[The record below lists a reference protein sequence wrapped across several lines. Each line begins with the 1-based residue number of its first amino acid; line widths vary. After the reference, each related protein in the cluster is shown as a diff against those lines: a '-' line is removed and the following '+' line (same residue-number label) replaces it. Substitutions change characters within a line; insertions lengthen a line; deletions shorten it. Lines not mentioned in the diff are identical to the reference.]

1 MASDLALQSN
11 KQSLLMNALIAEG
24 ARDLEYVTAKNYP
37 IAAMPEIR
45 EIRPRGNT
53 TITSPNNQEVIFD
66 LNKYQ
71 YLTSLM
77 IRTAVTKTAGHDN
90 PQGKFYGLTMYEQI
104 TIRTM
109 NRVLQTLSDSF
120 IRARTDNLP
129 DEHKM
134 AVLRRALMQVP
145 TTEVVAGVDA
155 TSGVT
160 YTPVYS
166 QFFDSPRN
174 YLNLSFLEQLQVT
187 ARFNAAGTNGSNVVW
202 DTATPTLMVGSWL
215 PELSYSQMLEAK
227 NYGKL
232 LTMQCYNSMKQIVD
246 VATGTAGTTGS
257 LQTSLQAKL
266 FTNSAVFNIHYAL
279 VNKQAISDAGL
290 ATTLANIDTVDLQFS
305 GISCFGVLPNSVV
318 NYKKEQ
324 TASCNQLVGAT
335 TVARVQPDGGTAS
348 YTGWSTIP
356 LGLNTV
362 AERGFSTGAV
372 SFSNVNFPTL
382 NLTYPSITAAS
393 FQLEVVYE
401 FWNLI
406 TINEQGMMLVSASY

>member
-11 KQSLLMNALIAEG
+11 KQSMLMNALVADG

-53 TITSPNNQEVIFD
+53 TITNPNSQEVIFD

-77 IRTAVTKTAGHDN
+77 IRTQLTRANTATLV
-90 PQGKFYGLTMYEQI
+90 GKFYGLTMYEQI

-109 NRVLQTLSDSF
+109 NRVLQTLSDSY

-134 AVLRRALMQVP
+134 AVLRRALLLAP
-145 TTEVVAGVDA
+145 TTELVAADTA
-155 TSGVT
+155 TTGVT
-160 YTPVYS
+160 YTPIYS

-187 ARFNAAGTNGSNVVW
+187 ARFNSVVPSGSGVVW
-202 DTATPTLMVGSWL
+202 TDAAPTLMVGSWL

-227 NYGKL
+227 NYGKM
-232 LTMQCYNSMKQIVD
+232 LTMQCYNSAKQIID
-246 VATGTAGTTGS
+246 ISTSGGSATAI
-257 LQTSLQAKL
+257 QAKL
-266 FTNSAVFNIHYAL
+266 FTNNAVFNIHYAV
-279 VNKQAISDAGL
+279 VNKVAAGANSINTIL
-290 ATTLANIDTVDLQFS
+290 ARIDTADLQFS

-318 NYKKEQ
+318 NFKKEQ
-324 TASCNQLVGAT
+324 TASCNQLTTAT
-335 TVARVQPDGGTAS
+335 AVSRVQNSIGGANS

-382 NLTYPSITAAS
+382 NLTYETLGAGVADY
-393 FQLEVVYE
+393 QLEVVYE

>member
-77 IRTAVTKTAGHDN
+77 IRTQLTRANTATLV
-90 PQGKFYGLTMYEQI
+90 GKYYGLTMYEQI

-109 NRVLQTLSDSF
+109 NRVLQTLSDSY

-134 AVLRRALMQVP
+134 AVLRRALMLAP
-145 TTEVVAGVDA
+145 TTELVAADNA
-155 TSGVT
+155 TTGVT

-187 ARFNAAGTNGSNVVW
+187 ARFNGDIASGSGVVW
-202 DTATPTLMVGSWL
+202 STATPTLMVGSWL

-279 VNKQAISDAGL
+279 VNKVAVGANTANTAL
-290 ATTLANIDTVDLQFS
+290 TNIDTVDLQFS

-324 TASCNQLVGAT
+324 TASCNQLTTAT
-335 TVARVQPDGGTAS
+335 AVSRVQPDGGIAS

-382 NLTYPSITAAS
+382 NITYPSITAAS
-393 FQLEVVYE
+393 YQLEVVYE